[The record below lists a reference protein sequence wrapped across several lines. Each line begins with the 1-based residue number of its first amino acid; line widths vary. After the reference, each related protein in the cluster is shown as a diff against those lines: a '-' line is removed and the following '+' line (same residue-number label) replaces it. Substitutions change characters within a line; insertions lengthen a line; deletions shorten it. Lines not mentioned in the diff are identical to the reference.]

1 MSILNFKGRNVYYD
15 VQGEGK
21 PILILNGIM
30 MSTKSWEP
38 FMESL
43 SESNQIIRLDFID
56 QGQSD
61 KLVSSVYT
69 QDIQVQVI
77 EALLKFLK
85 LEKINVVGISYGG
98 EVALAFAVKHP
109 NLVDRMVLFNT
120 TPYTSPWLAEIG
132 YKWNSIGR
140 TRNGQTYYQATIPA
154 IYSPSFY
161 EKRLDWM
168 KKREQILLPVFSN
181 PDFLDAM
188 ERLTN
193 SAEHFDVRDALHV
206 IDASTLIIAA
216 DEDYLTP
223 IQNQKALHELMKNS
237 ELIILPGVGHAS
249 MYERP
254 MLFTSLVLGFINTK
268 QTIYN
273 I

>member
-1 MSILNFKGRNVYYD
+1 MAYLDFKGRSIFYD

-38 FMESL
+38 FVPSL
-43 SESNQIIRLDFID
+43 VHVNKLIRLDFID

-61 KLVSSVYT
+61 KLENSVYN
-69 QDIQVQVI
+69 QSIQVDII
-77 EALLKFLK
+77 EALIKELK
-85 LEKINVVGISYGG
+85 LTKVNLVGISYGG
-98 EVALAFAVKHP
+98 EVALLFATKFPHH
-109 NLVDRMVLFNT
+109 VDRLVLFNT
-120 TPYTSPWLAEIG
+120 TPYTSPWLAELGHQWNAIG
-132 YKWNSIGR
+132 K
-140 TRNGQTYYQATIPA
+140 TRDGQTYYQTTIPV

-161 EKRLDWM
+161 EKRLEWM
-168 KKREQILLPVFSN
+168 KKREAYLIPIFSN
-181 PDFLDAM
+181 PTFLDAM

-193 SAEHFDVRDALHV
+193 SAEFFDVRDELSKISAP
-206 IDASTLIIAA
+206 TLIIAA

-223 IQNQKALHELMKNS
+223 IQNQRSLQQLIKGS
-237 ELIILPGVGHAS
+237 ELVILPGVGHAS

-254 MLFTSLVLGFINTK
+254 MLFITLVLGFINAL
-268 QTIYN
+268 QTEFN